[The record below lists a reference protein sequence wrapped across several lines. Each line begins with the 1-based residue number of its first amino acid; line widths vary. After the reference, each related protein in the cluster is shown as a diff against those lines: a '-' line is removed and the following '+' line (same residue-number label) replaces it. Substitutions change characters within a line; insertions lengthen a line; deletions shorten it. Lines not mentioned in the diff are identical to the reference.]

1 MSSLDEIIRLLKD
14 ANCIK
19 LGEFTLSSGAKS
31 RIYIDLRSILSHPAE
46 FKSLVKICSNFIKR
60 IEFDILAGIESSG
73 IPFAT
78 ALAIE
83 NSLPMIYV
91 RKEVKQHG
99 LRKQIEGDFKP
110 GLKALLIDD
119 VATTG
124 SSLLK
129 AIEALRSE
137 GIQVYD
143 AFVVVDRGEGAKEKL
158 ASVGVRL
165 NSLITLGQILSRL
178 KLMESRLGGVWKC

>member
-1 MSSLDEIIRLLKD
+1 
-14 ANCIK
+14 
-19 LGEFTLSSGAKS
+19 
-31 RIYIDLRSILSHPAE
+31 
-46 FKSLVKICSNFIKR
+46 
-60 IEFDILAGIESSG
+60 
-73 IPFAT
+73 
-78 ALAIE
+78 
-83 NSLPMIYV
+83 MIYV

-99 LRKQIEGDFKP
+99 LRKQVEGDFKP

-129 AIEALRSE
+129 AVEALRSE

-158 ASVGVRL
+158 AGVGVRL